1 MINPPIE
8 MQNAVQNLLKKFDAG
23 DFVLVGCSGGADS
36 LALAWTTLVVGKR
49 LELKIGAIIVK
60 DKRIISTGYN
70 GIPIGVSDDL
80 EPRHDRPEKYKW
92 YEHGERNAIYSAAKH
107 GISTN
112 DAILYTNALP
122 CADCARGIIQ
132 SGIKEVYIH
141 KQFND
146 VCDMHKRD
154 QWNGHDYAT
163 LTMFNEADIKCSHID
178 KVLGCKA
185 YFDGKVFDI

>member
-1 MINPPIE
+1 MNLDNYIPPDWNE
-8 MQNAVQNLLKKFDAG
+8 WFLRGVYWVASKSKDPK
-23 DFVLVGCSGGADS
+23 
-36 LALAWTTLVVGKR
+36 T
-49 LELKIGAIIVK
+49 KIGAIIVK

-70 GIPIGVSDDL
+70 GIPICVSDDL
-80 EPRHDRPEKYKW
+80 ETRHERPEKYKW

-163 LTMFNEADIKCSHID
+163 LTMFNEADIKCSYID